1 MSDADKIRLFFA
13 VKKRDMALNLVR
25 EIKGLFSNAI
35 ENYNEC
41 VEEHNEVVASVR
53 FNITKSN

>member
-1 MSDADKIRLFFA
+1 MSDADKIKLFFA

-25 EIKGLFSNAI
+25 EIKELFSNAV

-41 VEEHNEVVASVR
+41 VTVIESIR
-53 FNITKSN
+53 YNITQTN